1 MSSAPK
7 EFATDRTKAGG
18 NGPRKARATRIKA
31 GVAQTSLQA
40 SVATDLPGWKIVSNE
55 KFTLSNLEASDM
67 RTDEGPSIGQ
77 LRAKFL
83 GQDAGGL
90 NDPFAKVDASVQ
102 TVRVQPRGGGP
113 AKTADF
119 KNGKVSIVQG

>member
-7 EFATDRTKAGG
+7 TPTPGRAKSVGNVPRNARGTFIKDVTTK
-18 NGPRKARATRIKA
+18 T
-31 GVAQTSLQA
+31 TLQA
-40 SVATDLPGWKIVSNE
+40 SVAADLPGWKVVSNE
-55 KFTLSNLEASDM
+55 KLSLPNQEVSDM
-67 RTDEGPSIGQ
+67 RTDEGPSIAQ

-83 GQDAGGL
+83 GQDAGST
-90 NDPFAKVDASVQ
+90 NVPFAKVDDSVQ